1 MLKKSKYYLSKTPK
15 TKTQKSLIN
24 IFLTKM
30 TKKTEKNFKDLHKS
44 VLLNELVDAMNVKKS
59 GQNIIID
66 CTLGMA
72 GHGREVLKKMKK

>member
-59 GQNIIID
+59 G
-66 CTLGMA
+66 
-72 GHGREVLKKMKK
+72 RMKKGVRMEHSVPITLTP